1 MRRGAVDTQQRELEE
16 IKQAYLGKPKE
27 KKKLTKA
34 ADKFKFMFDW
44 EPVRLLVAVHRC
56 HALCAPD
63 LSTSQDQDTSRG
75 VGPVA
80 PGAHGAPALLFGRGM
95 LAGVDRSVQRSE
107 QPKSA
112 GASVAARREERFE
125 RPAERPTRQAAS
137 SWRDKP
143 LGEMTER
150 EWRLFREEH
159 NIAFKGGKLPLPF
172 RTWEESSL
180 PEQLVKAVQRVG
192 YAQPSPIQMAAI
204 PIGLSGRDVI
214 GVAQT
219 GSGKTCAFVLPM
231 LAYIMRLPPMRGN
244 EELESRG
251 PYSLILSPTR
261 ELAQQIEEETVKFA
275 HFLEYRCVSLVGGQ
289 DIEQQGF
296 KLRQGCEV
304 LIGTPGRVDDCLQ
317 RRYTVLLQCNF
328 VVLDEADRM
337 IDYGFEPQVVKVLDA
352 MPSSN
357 LKPVDLEEGAELT
370 GGAKVYRTT
379 FMFSATMPTA
389 VERLART
396 YMRQPAVVTIG
407 AAGKAASE
415 IQQLVVL
422 LRSPDEKAAQLEK
435 WLARHAETQ
444 VIVFVNSHKVCDFV
458 AKALERLGKSISILH
473 GGKTQDAREAA
484 IDAFRNKR
492 TSILLAT
499 DVAGRGIDVPDVGL
513 VVNYQLPATIEAY
526 THRIGRTGRAGRK
539 GVAVSLATNDD
550 AGLFFDLRNFLQ
562 DSGNVVPPELA
573 AHPASR
579 KKSDKGG
586 DKFGRN
592 IEM

>member
-1 MRRGAVDTQQRELEE
+1 MQ
-16 IKQAYLGKPKE
+16 P
-27 KKKLTKA
+27 
-34 ADKFKFMFDW
+34 
-44 EPVRLLVAVHRC
+44 
-56 HALCAPD
+56 
-63 LSTSQDQDTSRG
+63 
-75 VGPVA
+75 A
-80 PGAHGAPALLFGRGM
+80 PGSHGAPALLFGRGM

-107 QPKSA
+107 QPQSA
-112 GASVAARREERFE
+112 NALAAARREERFE
-125 RPAERPTRQAAS
+125 RPAERQTKQMAS
-137 SWRDKP
+137 TWREKS
-143 LGEMTER
+143 LEEMTDR
-150 EWRLFREEH
+150 DWRIFREEH
-159 NIAFKGGKLPLPF
+159 NISFKGGKLPLPF
-172 RTWEESSL
+172 RSWEESAL
-180 PEQLVKAVQRVG
+180 PEQLLRAVNRVG
-192 YAQPSPIQMAAI
+192 YTSPSPIQMASI

-244 EELESRG
+244 EEIEARG

-289 DIEQQGF
+289 DIEQQAF

-352 MPSSN
+352 MPSTN
-357 LKPVDLEEGAELT
+357 LKPVDLEEGANPDDA
-370 GGAKVYRTT
+370 GGKVYRTT
-379 FMFSATMPTA
+379 FMFSATMPPA

-396 YMRQPAVVTIG
+396 YMRQPAVVSIG
-407 AAGKAASE
+407 TAGKAASE
-415 IQQLVVL
+415 IQQIVL
-422 LRSPDEKAAQLEK
+422 MLRGDEEKAAQLEK

-458 AKALERLGKSISILH
+458 ARTLERLGKVCSILH

-513 VVNYQLPATIEAY
+513 VINYQLPSNIESY

-539 GVAVSLATNDD
+539 GTAVSFATNND
-550 AGLFFDLRNFLQ
+550 ADLFFDLKNLLQ
-562 DSGNVVPPELA
+562 DSGNAVPPELL
-573 AHPASR
+573 AHAASR
-579 KKSDKGG
+579 KKPEKDKQ
-586 DKFGRN
+586 FGRN
-592 IEM
+592 IET

>member
-1 MRRGAVDTQQRELEE
+1 M
-16 IKQAYLGKPKE
+16 
-27 KKKLTKA
+27 
-34 ADKFKFMFDW
+34 
-44 EPVRLLVAVHRC
+44 
-56 HALCAPD
+56 
-63 LSTSQDQDTSRG
+63 
-75 VGPVA
+75 
-80 PGAHGAPALLFGRGM
+80 
-95 LAGVDRSVQRSE
+95 
-107 QPKSA
+107 
-112 GASVAARREERFE
+112 
-125 RPAERPTRQAAS
+125 
-137 SWRDKP
+137 
-143 LGEMTER
+143 
-150 EWRLFREEH
+150 
-159 NIAFKGGKLPLPF
+159 
-172 RTWEESSL
+172 
-180 PEQLVKAVQRVG
+180 
-192 YAQPSPIQMAAI
+192 
-204 PIGLSGRDVI
+204 
-214 GVAQT
+214 
-219 GSGKTCAFVLPM
+219 
-231 LAYIMRLPPMRGN
+231 
-244 EELESRG
+244 
-251 PYSLILSPTR
+251 
-261 ELAQQIEEETVKFA
+261 
-275 HFLEYRCVSLVGGQ
+275 
-289 DIEQQGF
+289 
-296 KLRQGCEV
+296 
-304 LIGTPGRVDDCLQ
+304 
-317 RRYTVLLQCNF
+317 
-328 VVLDEADRM
+328 
-337 IDYGFEPQVVKVLDA
+337 
-352 MPSSN
+352 
-357 LKPVDLEEGAELT
+357 DLEEGAELT

-562 DSGNVVPPELA
+562 DSGNAVPPELA

-579 KKSDKGG
+579 KRYEKG

-592 IEM
+592 IET